1 MSEFTSFT
9 VTAFIALALL
19 GYLLSFKRKH
29 PPKLLRL
36 VPGPKG
42 LPLVGNTLSLGP
54 QPQKLFQQWAIQY
67 GELFKI
73 QMGWETWIFV
83 NSPEAVR
90 DIFDKQSAITS
101 SRPRMPVGSDLVS
114 GGMRFLLMGYTAEW
128 RKLRAVVHKLL
139 TPKMSNT
146 FLPSQQFEAL
156 QLMHDLLV
164 DNKDETSFY
173 NHIRRYSA
181 SVVITSTYGKRIPTW
196 VHLLLDFM

>member
-1 MSEFTSFT
+1 MSEFTSST
-9 VTAFIALALL
+9 VIAFLALALV
-19 GYLLSFKRKH
+19 GYYFSFKQKH
-29 PPKLLRL
+29 PPKSLRF

-42 LPLVGNTLSLGP
+42 LPLVGKTLSLGP
-54 QPQKLFQQWAIQY
+54 QPQKLLQQWALQY

-73 QMGWETWIFV
+73 QMGWETWVFV

-101 SRPRMPVGSDLVS
+101 GRPRMPVGSDLVS
-114 GGMRFLLMGYTAEW
+114 GGMRFLLMDYTSEW

-164 DNKDETSFY
+164 NNEDERSFY

-181 SVVITSTYGKRIPTW
+181 SVVITTTYGKRIPTW
-196 VHLLLDFM
+196 VRLLLAFM